1 MYKKIVFFFFYFFKI
16 GKCFWLVVNL
26 VRLYNIVI
34 RVRVIYVLLE
44 LLYVVFKIRLIFRLY
59 FYLNMSNIKFDIFF
73 LINSIKLYLLI

>member
-1 MYKKIVFFFFYFFKI
+1 MYKKLFFFFFYFFKI

>member
-1 MYKKIVFFFFYFFKI
+1 M
-16 GKCFWLVVNL
+16 NL